1 MEGGAV
7 IGFTRASSDALNTIF
22 ERMATTQPNLYLA
35 FATALR
41 DADRV
46 AADAVVGEE
55 DPEMLLRRQGAA
67 RQLRALLVLAT
78 SPVGPQRSDSRATM
92 DSMPQL

>member
-1 MEGGAV
+1 M
-7 IGFTRASSDALNTIF
+7 IGFTRAHAEALASIF

-41 DADRV
+41 DADRA

-67 RQLRALLVLAT
+67 RQLRALLVLAVA
-78 SPVGPQRSDSRATM
+78 PVGPQRSDVRTPAET
-92 DSMPQL
+92 MPQV

>member
-1 MEGGAV
+1 M
-7 IGFTRASSDALNTIF
+7 IGFTRAHAEALTTIF
-22 ERMATTQPNLYLA
+22 TRMATSQPNLYLA

-41 DADRV
+41 EADRT

-78 SPVGPQRSDSRATM
+78 APVGPQRSDGRTPA
-92 DSMPQL
+92 DAMPQV